1 MLKQLFETSHTF
13 QYSLWEGYYAFL
25 AILSIITT
33 LFSILRALISLTHQS
48 CLKRHRE
55 RCL

>member
-1 MLKQLFETSHTF
+1 MLQQLFETSHTF